1 MAETN
6 YKKLLGLM
14 GGAALLVAGFALTGC
29 ASAPEKEGAQ
39 GAEGG
44 ATQEAAASDQGQASK
59 GEASQGDASQGT
71 EGGADQSG
79 AGSSSQEAAGGGK
92 EADKTAQAAKPA
104 KAEPPKPDISG
115 SDVTAVE
122 NKMKLF
128 PRVLWHSHTNT
139 YRFYVGTVLFAEY
152 SPYDDTFQ
160 VMTDNADQ
168 KNLVC
173 KYAPGK
179 GWQVEGK
186 SKGAT
191 CEDLLKKM
199 NDFLTHPFS

>member
-44 ATQEAAASDQGQASK
+44 AAQEGTASAQGQASK
-59 GEASQGDASQGT
+59 GEASQGT

-79 AGSSSQEAAGGGK
+79 AGSSQEAAGGGK
-92 EADKTAQAAKPA
+92 GADKTAQAAKPA